1 MKNIKRFLVVA
12 FAFLVTL
19 TFTGCGKKNYT
30 KSNLSAKEAFEK
42 SNTGTATVENYKMD
56 FNVEVAGSENGKEY
70 SFYMKDTT
78 TIDTKNMTSYN
89 VISTNMLGTDLS
101 VKSYAKYDENTVT
114 TYSELFGQWTKVTTP
129 SEGIP
134 NTIATIDDTLNFDN
148 IKEIDADKDN
158 YNYEATISM
167 DDLKKIAATTGE
179 GDSAEMFT
187 DMPGDVKMIISF
199 DRSTGYLSGL
209 KVDLMDLIKAAGEQ
223 LGGATFTKAYIEFK
237 FYDFGKSGEVVIPN
251 DAIEKAVDT
260 SDTTDNDLDLDDDST
275 DVE

>member
-101 VKSYAKYDENTVT
+101 VKSYAKYDENTVIKT
-114 TYSELFGQWTKVTTP
+114 DGPEQGVPHFFADREDITELFADFELVKVRH
-129 SEGIP
+129 
-134 NTIATIDDTLNFDN
+134 IDDCYSDGKWKNQKHYF
-148 IKEIDADKDN
+148 I
-158 YNYEATISM
+158 EAN
-167 DDLKKIAATTGE
+167 
-179 GDSAEMFT
+179 
-187 DMPGDVKMIISF
+187 
-199 DRSTGYLSGL
+199 
-209 KVDLMDLIKAAGEQ
+209 
-223 LGGATFTKAYIEFK
+223 K
-237 FYDFGKSGEVVIPN
+237 F
-251 DAIEKAVDT
+251 
-260 SDTTDNDLDLDDDST
+260 
-275 DVE
+275 